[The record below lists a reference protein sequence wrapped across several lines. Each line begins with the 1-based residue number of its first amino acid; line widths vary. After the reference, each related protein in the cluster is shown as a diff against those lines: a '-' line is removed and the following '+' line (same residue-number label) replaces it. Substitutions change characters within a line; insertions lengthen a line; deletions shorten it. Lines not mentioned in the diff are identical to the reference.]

1 MLIQRLLQLVVL
13 AIVVMAGVGL
23 LAFVLQIAGWVLGIA
38 LKVLVV
44 LVVAAGVLRF
54 IELVRQKKRRR

>member
-1 MLIQRLLQLVVL
+1 MLIQRLLQLVVI
-13 AIVVMAGVGL
+13 AIVVMAGLGL
-23 LAFVLQIAGWVLGIA
+23 LVFVLQLTAWLLGLA

-54 IELVRQKKRRR
+54 VELVRDKQRQR

>member
-1 MLIQRLLQLVVL
+1 MLIQRLLQLVVI
-13 AIVVMAGVGL
+13 AIVVMASLGL
-23 LAFVLQIAGWVLGIA
+23 LVFVVQMAGWLFGLA

-54 IELVRQKKRRR
+54 VELVREKQRRR

>member
-1 MLIQRLLQLVVL
+1 MLIQRLLQLVVI
-13 AIVVMAGVGL
+13 AIVVMAGLAL
-23 LAFVLQIAGWVLGIA
+23 LVFVLQLAGLLLGLA

-54 IELVRQKKRRR
+54 IELVKDKQRRR

>member
-1 MLIQRLLQLVVL
+1 MLIQRLLQLVVI
-13 AIVVMAGVGL
+13 AIVVMASLGL
-23 LAFVLQIAGWVLGIA
+23 LVFVLQMAGWLFGLA

-54 IELVRQKKRRR
+54 VELVREKQRRR

>member
-1 MLIQRLLQLVVL
+1 MLIQLLLQLVL
-13 AIVVMAGVGL
+13 IAIFVMASLGL
-23 LAFVLQIAGWVLGIA
+23 LVFVLQMAGWLFGLA

-54 IELVRQKKRRR
+54 VELVREKQRRR

>member
-13 AIVVMAGVGL
+13 AIVLMAALGL
-23 LAFVLQIAGWVLGIA
+23 LVFVLQIAGWLFGIA

-44 LVVAAGVLRF
+44 LIIAAGVLRF
-54 IELVRQKKRRR
+54 IELVREKQRRR

>member
-1 MLIQRLLQLVVL
+1 MLIQRLLQLVVI
-13 AIVVMAGVGL
+13 AIVVMAGLGL
-23 LAFVLQIAGWVLGIA
+23 LVFVLQMAGWMFGLA

-54 IELVRQKKRRR
+54 VELVREKQRKR